1 VAAVWRGLCFSLA
14 FRGEFTIVI
23 IRRIEKLALVA
34 LLSMLSACGNEPEPR
49 KADQSSYNNN
59 IRQTTTS
66 SGLSK
71 ADLAWHAQNTY
82 GWDCAQVVSQGEM
95 PSEGYFFIE
104 CSSGKKLRV
113 YARPGQHP
121 KISNESGGYN

>member
-1 VAAVWRGLCFSLA
+1 MATSRK
-14 FRGEFTIVI
+14 IKKI
-23 IRRIEKLALVA
+23 ALVSLI
-34 LLSMLSACGNEPEPR
+34 LLLVACGKEPEPT
-49 KADQSSYNNN
+49 KAEQSQYNND
-59 IRQTTTS
+59 IRQATTS

-95 PSEGYFFIE
+95 TSEGYFFIE

-113 YARPGQHP
+113 YPRAGQHP
-121 KISNESGGYN
+121 KITNESGGYN

>member
-1 VAAVWRGLCFSLA
+1 M
-14 FRGEFTIVI
+14 VI
-23 IRRIEKLALVA
+23 IRRIEKLAVVVLV
-34 LLSMLSACGNEPEPR
+34 SMLSACGNEAEPT

-59 IRQTTTS
+59 IRQATTS

-95 PSEGYFFIE
+95 TSEGYFFIE

-113 YARPGQHP
+113 YPRSGQHP
-121 KISNESGGYN
+121 KITNESGGYN